1 MTTEDQTPVIEFL
14 SRPATHGG
22 APVERIET
30 HASIVFL
37 AAGLAYKLKRA
48 VRFDYL
54 DFSSAER
61 RRASCEAEV
70 RLNQRTA
77 PSLYR
82 GVVSVTRETDG
93 SYALAG
99 GGTPE
104 EWLVVMN
111 QFPQEALLDRIAG
124 NGALPLEIM
133 SPLADAI
140 VRLHASAECR
150 PDHGGRAG
158 MTWVIEGNAAGL
170 REFGGSI
177 FDRALVERVATKTR
191 AELDRRA
198 ALLEERRASGYVRHC
213 HGDLHLRNIVL
224 LDGRPTLFDGV
235 EFNDEIACTDV
246 LYDLAFLL
254 MDLWHREL
262 PRHANAVWNRY
273 LAESGELTGLAL
285 LPLFLSCRAAVLAKT
300 SATAGS
306 LQSEP
311 VRREALERRAREYLA
326 LADRFLAPVTP
337 AVVAIGGLS
346 GSGKTT
352 VAIDLAPFLGAAP
365 GAIVLRSDEIR
376 KRLCGV
382 PLLRRLGPEG
392 YSPLVTRRVYRT
404 LIERAGLVV
413 RQGQSVIADAVFAR
427 PLDRQGIERAARAA
441 AVPFTGVWL
450 DAPDAVLIGRATARQ
465 QDASDAD
472 AAVIRR
478 QRSEGTGPIAWQ
490 RLDAS
495 LPLARVSATAAREIA
510 LTPRAAHPPLTPRA
524 AGSSR

>member
-14 SRPATHGG
+14 SRPATHGN
-22 APVERIET
+22 ASVERIET

-61 RRASCEAEV
+61 RRAFCEAEV
-70 RLNQRTA
+70 RLNQRMA

-93 SYALAG
+93 SYALGG

-104 EWLVVMN
+104 DWLVVMN
-111 QFPQEALLDRIAG
+111 QFPQQALLDRIAE
-124 NGALPLEIM
+124 NGALALEIM

-158 MTWVIEGNAAGL
+158 MAWVIEGNAAGL
-170 REFGGSI
+170 REFGGI
-177 FDRALVERVATKTR
+177 FDRALVERVARKTR

-198 ALLEERRASGYVRHC
+198 ALLEQRRASGYVRHC

-224 LDGRPTLFDGV
+224 LDGGPTLFDGV

-273 LAESGELTGLAL
+273 LAESGQLTGLAL

-306 LQSEP
+306 LQTDP
-311 VRREALERRAREYLA
+311 VRREALERSAREYLA
-326 LADRFLAPVTP
+326 LADRFLAPATP

-413 RQGQSVIADAVFAR
+413 GQGHTVVADAVFAR
-427 PLDRQGIERAARAA
+427 PLDRQRIESAARAA
-441 AVPFTGVWL
+441 AVPFTGVWM
-450 DAPDAVLIGRATARQ
+450 DAPDPVLIGRASARQ

-495 LPLARVSATAAREIA
+495 LPLARVSATAARVIA
-510 LTPRAAHPPLTPRA
+510 STPRTAHPPLTPRA